1 MFSDTNSEK
10 KEVKEKDEK
19 PFKCTGCK
27 TSLSKNDEFCPNCE
41 RINPKYLTG

>member
-10 KEVKEKDEK
+10 KEAKEKDEK

-27 TSLSKNDEFCPNCE
+27 TLLSKNDEFCPNCE